1 MRGQHHRLAA
11 LLTLFGLSALLSF
24 ANSAKNHFMTAAS
37 SAPPSVSTG
46 QGDDMRL
53 EGEKRFHANCGR
65 CHMAPHKYSPR
76 VMATAVRHMRVRAN
90 ITDAD
95 MRLILYC
102 LTQ

>member
-46 QGDDMRL
+46 QGDDMRRRREAL
-53 EGEKRFHANCGR
+53 SCELWTV
-65 CHMAPHKYSPR
+65 PHG
-76 VMATAVRHMRVRAN
+76 AA
-90 ITDAD
+90 
-95 MRLILYC
+95 
-102 LTQ
+102 